1 MRTAIH
7 CFFVLLL
14 SATSA
19 TSQSA
24 SKAGASIPPSI
35 HARILQLEDERDIG
49 GDELPRLLK
58 DPREAVRERAALALG
73 RIGDRRA
80 TRALIEAMNTDA
92 SLRVRKTAAFA
103 LGESDDAQ
111 AIPAL
116 LNLLDQEAVPL
127 GVGAGIVEAL
137 GKLGSLPSVEEG
149 IRAQIGDRI
158 LRRALPPAPEKLD
171 PDDQLF
177 VSLTISALSR
187 LRAAESVPFLAR
199 YLQSPHAAIRADAAN
214 ALFRLRRPI
223 AAAAPDLIVAAT
235 DADADVRANAARAL
249 GASGDTKALDPLVKL
264 LGDPDPRVAVNAVR
278 GLQLLG
284 VASGVQLLISASEKW
299 LATLPSDPSMINLLL
314 ESASALGN
322 LRSPTALPF
331 MQRLRDAVGIGSHQE
346 VEVALVRL
354 GVFTPPESVK
364 TDDWRRLA
372 NLAAGY
378 GESNNQRAEAA
389 LREMLDRKESR
400 IVSAALRA
408 LSQQRVRDLAVLLHK
423 HMTSPD
429 VFVRSTAASLA
440 APLRDDATLDALI
453 AAYNLSSRDA
463 NNDAKLSI
471 LRSLSGFKNPKAIE
485 AVRTALSDQD
495 HLVRRAAIEALKL
508 QGEKTTD
515 MTVGKVRTGRT
526 RAFYTQIANRIN
538 RPVTATIHTDCGVIL
553 LELFAA
559 DAPLTVDNFVGLAR
573 RGFFNGIAF
582 HRVVPNFVIQGGD
595 PRGDG
600 EGGPGRQIRCEI
612 NTRRYERGSLGMAL
626 SGKDTGGSQF
636 FITHSPQPHLD
647 GGYTVFGRVL
657 RGQEVVDRM
666 TRGDRIRRV
675 VIR

>member
-1 MRTAIH
+1 
-7 CFFVLLL
+7 
-14 SATSA
+14 
-19 TSQSA
+19 
-24 SKAGASIPPSI
+24 
-35 HARILQLEDERDIG
+35 
-49 GDELPRLLK
+49 LLK
-58 DPREAVRERAALALG
+58 DRREAVRERAALALG

-92 SLRVRKTAAFA
+92 SLRVRTTAAFA
-103 LGESDDAQ
+103 LGENDDTQ

-116 LNLLDQEAVPL
+116 LNALDQEEVPL
-127 GVGAGIVEAL
+127 GVDARIVEAL
-137 GKLGSLPSVEEG
+137 GKLGSLSSVEEG

-158 LRRALPPAPEKLD
+158 LRRALPYAPEKLD
-171 PDDQLF
+171 PEDQLF
-177 VSLTISALSR
+177 VSLTITALAR
-187 LRAAESVPFLAR
+187 LRTADAVLFLAR

-223 AAAAPDLIVAAT
+223 AAAAPDLIVATT
-235 DADADVRANAARAL
+235 DSDADVRANAARAL
-249 GASGDTKALDPLVKL
+249 GVAGDARALDPLVKL

-284 VASGVQLLISASEKW
+284 IAPGVQPLVSASEKW
-299 LATLPSDPSMINLLL
+299 LAALPSDPSMINLLL
-314 ESASALGN
+314 ESAAALGN
-322 LRSPTALPF
+322 LRSATALPF
-331 MQRLRDAVGIGSHQE
+331 LQRLRETVGIGSHPE
-346 VEVALVRL
+346 IEVALVRL
-354 GVFTPPESVK
+354 GVFTPPDSLK
-364 TDDWRRLA
+364 SDDWRRLA

-378 GESNNQRAEAA
+378 GESNNQRAEAV
-389 LREMLDRKESR
+389 LREMLDRKETR

-408 LSQQRVRDLAVLLHK
+408 LSQRKVPDLAVLLHR
-423 HMTSPD
+423 HLTSSD

-453 AAYNLSSRDA
+453 AAYNASSGDA
-463 NNDAKLSI
+463 DNDAKLSI
-471 LRSLSGFKNPKAIE
+471 LRSLSGFKNPQAIE
-485 AVRTALSDQD
+485 TVRTALSDRD
-495 HLVRRAAIEALKL
+495 HLVRLAAIEALKL

-515 MTVGKVRTGRT
+515 IAVGKVRTGRT
-526 RAFYTQIANRIN
+526 RAFYMQIVNRIN
-538 RPVTATIHTDCGVIL
+538 RPVTATIYTDRGAIL

-559 DAPLTVDNFVGLAR
+559 DAPLTVENFVSLAR

-657 RGQEVVDRM
+657 RGQDVVDRI

-675 VIR
+675 VSRW